1 MGGDRDADVFVLPSQ
16 SENFGTRLR
25 RRWQPA
31 RQWRVTEQCGIAP
44 LLADEAGLVV
54 KHDLQELTEALARI
68 LTDGELRR
76 HFRAGCAK
84 VHLTPGWEGPI
95 SEIQDLYA
103 RCLSWN
109 NAGKS

>member
-84 VHLTPGWEGPI
+84 VHLTLGWEGPI

-103 RCLSWN
+103 RCLS
-109 NAGKS
+109 